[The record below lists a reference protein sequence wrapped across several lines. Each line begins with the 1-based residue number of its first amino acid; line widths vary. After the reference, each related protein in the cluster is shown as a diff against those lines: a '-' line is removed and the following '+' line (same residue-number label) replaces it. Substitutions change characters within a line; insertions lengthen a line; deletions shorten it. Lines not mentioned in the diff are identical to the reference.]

1 MIWIETQRGIYRVHE
16 RQEGKGNPRIGDDY
30 FTLNTPSQM
39 QRECNDVAFEELILI
54 TRLKQKYEIDTSEV
68 QNQRRHQS
76 VQLLNLSM

>member
-39 QRECNDVAFEELILI
+39 QRECNVVAFGELILS
-54 TRLKQKYEIDTSEV
+54 TRLKRNKKKIHPSLK
-68 QNQRRHQS
+68 S
-76 VQLLNLSM
+76 